1 MEKLVLLDCL
11 DIHLLIECLIGCRV
25 DVARQILEALVH
37 VLGVLLIKVLLGPAL
52 PIVSCRN
59 QEGNVKFDISEGVK
73 NFHEPLSSDFFI
85 DVLLSLL
92 ELPLLVAHLGG
103 ARPAAVV
110 GVDAYPLGL
119 VLGLDHFKSV
129 QS

>member
-11 DIHLLIECLIGCRV
+11 DIHLLIECLIRCRV
-25 DVARQILEALVH
+25 DVAGQILEALIH
-37 VLGVLLIKVLLGPAL
+37 VLGVLLIEILLCPAL

-59 QEGNVKFDISEGVK
+59 QERDVKFDISEGVK

-103 ARPAAVV
+103 SRPATVV
-110 GVDAYPLGL
+110 RVDANPLGL
-119 VLGLDHFKSV
+119 VLGLNHLKSIE
-129 QS
+129 S